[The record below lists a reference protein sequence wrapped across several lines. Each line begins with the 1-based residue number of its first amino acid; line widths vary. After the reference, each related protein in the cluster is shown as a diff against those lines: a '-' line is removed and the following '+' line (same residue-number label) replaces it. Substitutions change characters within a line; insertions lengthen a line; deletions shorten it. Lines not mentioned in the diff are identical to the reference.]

1 MNTLQDRIIGI
12 QDWAVYFF
20 ILAFLF
26 LVLSKVYFPVKFYD
40 YIRLIYTDKFLRIYK
55 DSPRSQ
61 SGFYLLLFITKTISF
76 SFLIQLFFA
85 AVGWGSLYDFNLFV
99 QILVLFVF
107 VVLSKYFLENII
119 SVTFHLEDFTEQFHF
134 YKHSYRSYLGVIL
147 LPIVAIFYFNGMIVT
162 PVLYLFIGLI
172 FSINIALYINSVWIF
187 RTLIFPKFY
196 YFILYLCAL
205 EMAPFYLAYR
215 FLIKN

>member
-76 SFLIQLFFA
+76 SFLSNIREFSLSGA
-85 AVGWGSLYDFNLFV
+85 CSYWYLYDKLYTLTNLERLTLNSSDSF
-99 QILVLFVF
+99 
-107 VVLSKYFLENII
+107 SP
-119 SVTFHLEDFTEQFHF
+119 QFPNN
-134 YKHSYRSYLGVIL
+134 L
-147 LPIVAIFYFNGMIVT
+147 LN
-162 PVLYLFIGLI
+162 
-172 FSINIALYINSVWIF
+172 FSTKAKVS
-187 RTLIFPKFY
+187 
-196 YFILYLCAL
+196 
-205 EMAPFYLAYR
+205 PFA
-215 FLIKN
+215 KSN